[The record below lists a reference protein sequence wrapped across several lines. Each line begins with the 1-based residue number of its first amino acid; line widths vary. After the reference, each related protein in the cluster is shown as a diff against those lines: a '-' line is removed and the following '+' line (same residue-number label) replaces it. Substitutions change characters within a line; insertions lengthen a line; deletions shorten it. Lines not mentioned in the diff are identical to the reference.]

1 METEGAMGTILPI
14 TQTEETQAALPMG
27 AAEIIMRAEPE
38 ERQETVRTAIRT
50 VLQEES
56 VLNSPS

>member
-1 METEGAMGTILPI
+1 MGTILPI